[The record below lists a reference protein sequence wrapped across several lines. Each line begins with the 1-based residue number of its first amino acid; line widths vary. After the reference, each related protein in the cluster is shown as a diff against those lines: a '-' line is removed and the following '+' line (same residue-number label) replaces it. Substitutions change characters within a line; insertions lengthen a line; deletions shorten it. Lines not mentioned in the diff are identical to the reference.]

1 MFKVKVTGAKG
12 LKAQFASLAKE
23 LVTIVDEE
31 LDSAALEWVRLAKTD
46 APADQA
52 ALRQSIT
59 RKKLGKSKYEIV
71 AQVFYAPFVEFG
83 TKGKYTPIPGTE
95 TIAAQ
100 FKGYKGGD
108 FMDLLR
114 SIVRWV
120 GRKQLTGTYSV
131 KTRRRKGSKVNRYAE
146 DYAVAWPIAMSILKN
161 GINPHPYFFKQM
173 PLVWPQMVRNVE
185 NRTAQVSRVKVVL
198 PANVMKPKIV
208 TI

>member
-120 GRKQLTGTYSV
+120 GRKQLT
-131 KTRRRKGSKVNRYAE
+131 
-146 DYAVAWPIAMSILKN
+146 
-161 GINPHPYFFKQM
+161 
-173 PLVWPQMVRNVE
+173 
-185 NRTAQVSRVKVVL
+185 
-198 PANVMKPKIV
+198 
-208 TI
+208 